1 MLDQLFCAYQ
11 DSHETDPP
19 EIKDGF
25 KELDTYLRQLSLD
38 DNNAVWNLCCRLC
51 TAYEH
56 KAFID
61 GFHYGVQLMKER
73 ITAQLSGSLLVAVA
87 IPRRCQY
94 TDSIPT
100 GCIAAVASTENPVQ
114 WLMAAKYILLCGSGT
129 HQQRV

>member
-1 MLDQLFCAYQ
+1 MQTLLELLQQCAERNTFDTGDPENRTVLDQLFCAYQ

-38 DNNAVWNLCCRLC
+38 ENNAVWNLCYRLC

-61 GFHYGVQLMKER
+61 GFHYGFQLTKE
-73 ITAQLSGSLLVAVA
+73 L
-87 IPRRCQY
+87 
-94 TDSIPT
+94 
-100 GCIAAVASTENPVQ
+100 
-114 WLMAAKYILLCGSGT
+114 
-129 HQQRV
+129 QRGD

>member
-1 MLDQLFCAYQ
+1 MQTLLELLKRCAETNTIDTGDPDNPTVLDQLFCVYQ

-51 TAYEH
+51 TACEH

-61 GFHYGVQLMKER
+61 GFHYGFQLNNELK
-73 ITAQLSGSLLVAVA
+73 
-87 IPRRCQY
+87 
-94 TDSIPT
+94 
-100 GCIAAVASTENPVQ
+100 
-114 WLMAAKYILLCGSGT
+114 
-129 HQQRV
+129 